1 MRCVSGTNGR
11 SDQVKHGSWEKTQQI
26 MEILL
31 NERERE

>member
-1 MRCVSGTNGR
+1 MRCVPGTKGR
-11 SDQVKHGSWEKTQQI
+11 SDQVKDGSWGKTQQI